1 LPELAP
7 SFEQLGPADDRACEL
22 SEQRE
27 RACRL
32 TRPISPLTFTS
43 FTTTHKHHR
52 AGCPISR
59 VLCEKWGTLPAALQP
74 LPVPTPT
81 RMSATPARRMPAATG
96 TRRTVRTTSVTR
108 RTISARRP
116 WLHHRLP
123 HVQLRTRRSSSIR
136 IRVATALR
144 SPGISRGTAPIA
156 AAPTAAA
163 PPSFRRLAV
172 RRRRERTE
180 PAAITAF
187 RRARAALCFPA
198 RARRT

>member
-1 LPELAP
+1 VPFSTPHLASDLHFVYNNSQSHRVASITAP
-7 SFEQLGPADDRACEL
+7 GAPFLASFARSGAFAGSKYF
-22 SEQRE
+22 SEQ
-27 RACRL
+27 
-32 TRPISPLTFTS
+32 P
-43 FTTTHKHHR
+43 HR
-52 AGCPISR
+52 
-59 VLCEKWGTLPAALQP
+59 TLA
-74 LPVPTPT
+74 VPTPA
-81 RMSATPARRMPAATG
+81 RMSTTPARRMPTPTG
-96 TRRTVRTTSVTR
+96 TRCTVGTTSVTR

-116 WLHHRLP
+116 RLHHRLP
-123 HVQLRTRRSSSIR
+123 HIQLRTRRSSSIR

-187 RRARAALCFPA
+187 RRARAALCF
-198 RARRT
+198 RARLRRT